1 MRVCICM
8 CVCVRVCVCARARMW
23 WLPWQGGKAQA
34 ALTSAWPHPQGGQ
47 AAQGRKACA
56 LQTKMP
62 DGGGF
67 GGGSMAW
74 LPRARRFSGALE
86 NELGVAYMLL

>member
-1 MRVCICM
+1 MCVYVCVCV
-8 CVCVRVCVCARARMW
+8 CVCVRVRMC

-67 GGGSMAW
+67 GGG
-74 LPRARRFSGALE
+74 LPWPDCQGQGSFLE
-86 NELGVAYMLL
+86 LWRMRWGVAYVLL

>member
-1 MRVCICM
+1 MSARVPMPVRVC
-8 CVCVRVCVCARARMW
+8 VCVCVCARARLW

-67 GGGSMAW
+67 GGAFHGLAAKGKEVFWS
-74 LPRARRFSGALE
+74 SGE
-86 NELGVAYMLL
+86 